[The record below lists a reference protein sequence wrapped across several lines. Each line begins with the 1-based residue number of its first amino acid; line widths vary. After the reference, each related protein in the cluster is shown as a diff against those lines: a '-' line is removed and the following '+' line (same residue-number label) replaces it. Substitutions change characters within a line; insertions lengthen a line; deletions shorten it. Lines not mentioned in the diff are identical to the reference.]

1 MALTPDSTR
10 PAINRD
16 LPDTSIVTPAEDMR
30 TMMLHSVSWGAVFAG
45 AVASLITQVILNM
58 LGLGIGLSTV
68 DPMGNGTPE
77 ASSLGIGAGLW
88 FVVSGV
94 LAAIAAGFL
103 AGRLSGKPSSST
115 AGYHG
120 LIAWAVSTLVILYL
134 LSSAASGIVGGALGT
149 ASSAIGGVGNVVG
162 GSVQTA
168 AQAAAPSLTKITDP
182 FSGIEANL
190 RNGTGSDPAALKDAA
205 VTAMRAAVTGDGA
218 QQAAAQEKAAQA
230 LAKAQNISVEQAKTQ
245 VAQYSQQF
253 KETVAMAKEQ
263 AKQVADATARRVSQ
277 ASLFGALALIFGAL
291 ASFFAGRGSAVDPT
305 ITRTAPNTLGARRS

>member
-94 LAAIAAGFL
+94 LAAIAGGFL

-168 AQAAAPSLTKITDP
+168 AQAARRRSPRSLTR
-182 FSGIEANL
+182 S
-190 RNGTGSDPAALKDAA
+190 PAS
-205 VTAMRAAVTGDGA
+205 RP
-218 QQAAAQEKAAQA
+218 
-230 LAKAQNISVEQAKTQ
+230 I
-245 VAQYSQQF
+245 F
-253 KETVAMAKEQ
+253 
-263 AKQVADATARRVSQ
+263 ATAPAQIRLR
-277 ASLFGALALIFGAL
+277 
-291 ASFFAGRGSAVDPT
+291 
-305 ITRTAPNTLGARRS
+305 